1 MPSKNIILAV
11 KSLGHALTDNSCAC
25 TCKKWLLKRM
35 KVISIAS
42 WCEMHQVF
50 GNGFDFGCRRPSRE
64 RTLHLLRWVETP
76 YHQTCIS
83 VTNLSRRQERSVPEL
98 FSKRKHGS
106 ISRVQLVLIV
116 CFEEEFSS
124 GSQDCCVE
132 CNPWVM
138 IWVCFHIF
146 MCSSRFATN
155 QAAGVYYFSLS
166 LSSNVNIKFWGLWI
180 SYMLLW

>member
-50 GNGFDFGCRRPSRE
+50 GNGFDVGCRRPSRE

-83 VTNLSRRQERSVPEL
+83 VTKLSRWQERSVPEL

-116 CFEEEFSS
+116 CFEEEFSVWLTRLL
-124 GSQDCCVE
+124 C
-132 CNPWVM
+132 WVQPL
-138 IWVCFHIF
+138 
-146 MCSSRFATN
+146 SN
-155 QAAGVYYFSLS
+155 DLS
-166 LSSNVNIKFWGLWI
+166 LFPYFHV
-180 SYMLLW
+180 LLKICNEPGCWSILLLS